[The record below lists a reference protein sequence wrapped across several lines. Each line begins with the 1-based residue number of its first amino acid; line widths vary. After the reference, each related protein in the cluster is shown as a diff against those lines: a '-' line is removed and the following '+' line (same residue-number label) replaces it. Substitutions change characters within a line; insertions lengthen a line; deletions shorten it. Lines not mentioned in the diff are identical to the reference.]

1 MINTI
6 LLGIVIVFIICFII
20 LKKRTRIVRFIKKHQ
35 IIRFIANVMLP
46 FIVPLALSIIFVQAD
61 DKLIDSIKGNK
72 SILTVVILLISMAII
87 NLVVQFYFWIRE
99 KKESDIRWENFAAK
113 HAYNNLYEIHM
124 NKNSQLRSAYH
135 NGLTRGMLTDADI
148 PYNLFEHIR
157 KITWEFCNTISKI
170 TDIPTKDLDASFI
183 YHYDYPEATKADQK
197 WRWVTG
203 KGSKFNYA
211 LNDYV
216 DETDSVFHYMIHNH
230 VSTLFY
236 NDKSVAV
243 KDRRYQF
250 SYKDYSHDC
259 TGSFVAARVAFSGN
273 DNQLCE
279 GIIMVNSYGKK
290 FLDSS
295 PRYTEKE
302 LSHLILDSIFPVY
315 RNLLTTEL
323 AMLYFRHQGES
334 TEDPYEMC
342 CCKKNHKTWFRSQF
356 NRYKNRFKCIIAINK
371 KIWVKKN

>member
-1 MINTI
+1 MKTNCLINTI
-6 LLGIVIVFIICFII
+6 LLGILIVLFLSFIFI
-20 LKKRTRIVRFIKKHQ
+20 RHRIKIIRFIKKHQ
-35 IIRFIANVMLP
+35 VIRFIVNVLLP
-46 FIVPLALSIIFVQAD
+46 FVVPLIISVLLM
-61 DKLIDSIKGNK
+61 DKKQLGDG
-72 SILTVVILLISMAII
+72 LFWTVIILLCIA
-87 NLVVQFYFWIRE
+87 VVNMIMQFYLWVKE
-99 KKESDIRWENFAAK
+99 KKECDIRWENFAAK

-135 NGLTRGMLTDADI
+135 NGLKRGMLTDADI

-157 KITWEFCNTISKI
+157 KITWEFCNTVSKI

-183 YHYDYPEATKADQK
+183 YHYDYPEASQADKK

-259 TGSFVAARVAFSGN
+259 IGSFVAAKVAFSGN

-295 PRYTEKE
+295 PRHTEDE
-302 LSHLILDSIFPVY
+302 LSRLILDSIFPVF

-323 AMLYFRHQGES
+323 AMLYFRHQDEKS
-334 TEDPYEMC
+334 DECSEK
-342 CCKKNHKTWFRSQF
+342 CCKDDTRKSWFHSQF
-356 NRYKNRFKCIIAINK
+356 NKYKNRFKCIVATNK
-371 KIWVKKN
+371 KIWVKKK